1 MRRLWAFLILILSL
15 QALQAKVFMHHPGAK
30 EGDEVWFR
38 STFVVNALPDSV
50 ILHLSTSGYA
60 LAYVNGRIAFPETIW
75 PYRPLSGTIKHD
87 YRRQLLRQYK
97 QGVATRDI
105 DVTHL
110 LRRGRNVIA
119 VWYAPCI
126 NVKAM
131 LEAEKA
137 MQEAEKAGRDTDKAD
152 AKAEK
157 ANALP
162 DSICGSSSYEIKPL
176 KGSSMQISASLTAFK
191 DNKKETLVREDAGWL
206 CHIASGRMTLEG
218 EEFDATKYLDEW
230 KTLYCHIDPSW
241 VAAERTWMEEMEW
254 NTLDDIGLSAFRTTR
269 AKINRKALSR
279 HTYYIPSEAT
289 GLLRITLRDTS
300 KGQRIIVNGMEYRCF
315 GTNDEQIYTRFAT
328 LTTDCITI
336 ESGDGKPFPDIQTVE
351 FIELRQTTE
360 KEKNTNCFLN

>member
-15 QALQAKVFMHHPGAK
+15 QTLQAKVFMHHPGAK

-38 STFVVNALPDSV
+38 NTFQVNELPDSV

-75 PYRPLSGTIKHD
+75 PYRPLLETIKQD
-87 YRRQLLRQYK
+87 YSRQFLRQYK

-137 MQEAEKAGRDTDKAD
+137 
-152 AKAEK
+152 
-157 ANALP
+157 NALS
-162 DSICGSSSYEIKPL
+162 DSICSSPTYEIKPL

-191 DNKKETLVREDAGWL
+191 NNKKETIIREDAGWL

-230 KTLYCHIDPSW
+230 KAPYCHINPSW
-241 VAAERTWMEEMEW
+241 VMAERTWMEEVEW

-269 AKINRKALSR
+269 AKINRKTLSR
-279 HTYYIPSEAT
+279 HFYYIPSEAT
-289 GLLRITLRDTS
+289 GLLRITLRETS
-300 KGQRIIVNGMEYRCF
+300 KGQRIIVNGMEHRCF
-315 GTNDEQIYTRFAT
+315 GTNDEQIFTRFAT
-328 LTTDCITI
+328 VTTDCITI

-351 FIELRQTTE
+351 FIELQQTTE
-360 KEKNTNCFLN
+360 KEKNTNCFLK

>member
-15 QALQAKVFMHHPGAK
+15 QVHQAKVFMHHPGAK

-38 STFVVNALPDSV
+38 STFQVNELPDSV

-75 PYRPLSGTIKHD
+75 PYRPLLETIKQD
-87 YRRQLLRQYK
+87 YSRQFLRQYK

-131 LEAEKA
+131 MEAEKA
-137 MQEAEKAGRDTDKAD
+137 NT
-152 AKAEK
+152 
-157 ANALP
+157 LS
-162 DSICGSSSYEIKPL
+162 DSICNTPSHEIKPL

-206 CHIASGRMTLEG
+206 CHIASGRMTLSG

-230 KTLYCHIDPSW
+230 KTLYCHINPSW
-241 VAAERTWMEEMEW
+241 VAAERTWMEEMQW
-254 NTLDDIGLSAFRTTR
+254 NTLDDIGLSAFRTTK
-269 AKINRKALSR
+269 AKINRKTLSR
-279 HTYYIPSEAT
+279 HTYYISSEAT

-300 KGQRIIVNGMEYRCF
+300 KGQRIIVNGMEFRCF

-328 LTTDCITI
+328 VTTDCITI

-360 KEKNTNCFLN
+360 KEKTLIVSYNKKKTI